1 MKVLITGK
9 NGLLAGRLKEA
20 LSAGKISCT
29 SISGMNMSSCINDK
43 YDYII
48 HAASPNSED
57 CNNEEI
63 SKRYVEE
70 SKKLVEAAI
79 NKGVR
84 RFIFLS
90 STQVYNGLNN
100 NLLHENLKLP
110 EAGNKYIQIKKT
122 IENFLLREDISSK
135 ISPII
140 LRISN
145 GYGSPVD
152 KNSKC
157 WHLLAMDV
165 CRKAIKNGQI
175 TLNSNGEGYKDFI
188 PITNICSSIENIMI
202 KNIDTGIYN
211 LATGDSLKIITFVG
225 KIKSI
230 LEHKTGN
237 EINININ
244 KDQLMSIE
252 KYIYDNSKLTN
263 ILGQSTVNHQ
273 NEIDRLI
280 DFCITHFD

>member
-1 MKVLITGK
+1 
-9 NGLLAGRLKEA
+9 
-20 LSAGKISCT
+20 
-29 SISGMNMSSCINDK
+29 
-43 YDYII
+43 
-48 HAASPNSED
+48 
-57 CNNEEI
+57 
-63 SKRYVEE
+63 
-70 SKKLVEAAI
+70 
-79 NKGVR
+79 
-84 RFIFLS
+84 
-90 STQVYNGLNN
+90 
-100 NLLHENLKLP
+100 
-110 EAGNKYIQIKKT
+110 
-122 IENFLLREDISSK
+122 
-135 ISPII
+135 
-140 LRISN
+140 
-145 GYGSPVD
+145 
-152 KNSKC
+152 
-157 WHLLAMDV
+157 
-165 CRKAIKNGQI
+165 
-175 TLNSNGEGYKDFI
+175 
-188 PITNICSSIENIMI
+188 MI

>member
-20 LSAGKISCT
+20 LSAVKISCT
-29 SISGMNMSSCINDK
+29 SINGINMSSYINDK

-48 HAASPNSED
+48 HTASPNSED

-70 SKKLVEAAI
+70 SKKLVKAAI

-90 STQVYNGLNN
+90 SIQVYSGLNN

-110 EAGNKYIQIKKT
+110 EAGNKYIQVKKT
-122 IENFLLREDISSK
+122 IENFLSRKEISSK

-140 LRISN
+140 LRIST

-165 CRKAIKNGQI
+165 CRKAIKDGQI
-175 TLNSNGEGYKDFI
+175 TLNSDGEGYKDFI

-202 KNIDTGIYN
+202 KNIDTGIY
-211 LATGDSLKIITFVG
+211 IFY
-225 KIKSI
+225 
-230 LEHKTGN
+230 H
-237 EINININ
+237 NIFN
-244 KDQLMSIE
+244 
-252 KYIYDNSKLTN
+252 
-263 ILGQSTVNHQ
+263 
-273 NEIDRLI
+273 
-280 DFCITHFD
+280 